1 MQISGVSE
9 IFVNEE
15 RKMFGF
21 TISYLDGSFI
31 NITESFEK
39 GDRQK
44 IYEEITNKRENI
56 MKKWKNEQPQEQG
69 IKKGEDDEKKS

>member
-15 RKMFGF
+15 SKMFGF

-44 IYEEITNKRENI
+44 VYEEITNKREYM
-56 MKKWKNEQPQEQG
+56 MKNRKNEQLQKQG
-69 IKKGEDDEKKS
+69 IRKGEDDEKKV